1 MRSLKSPGLSCALY
15 GSLEQLQD
23 HRRLGIEID
32 RRGRQLGMDV
42 RSGRDCGMH
51 PSDLL
56 LILVTQNAQEIIEW
70 GEGKDWVGA
79 RLGMRQK

>member
-1 MRSLKSPGLSCALY
+1 
-15 GSLEQLQD
+15 
-23 HRRLGIEID
+23 
-32 RRGRQLGMDV
+32 MDV

-56 LILVTQNAQEIIEW
+56 LILVTQNAQEIIKS

-79 RLGMRQK
+79 RTWYATKTASLACVSLRFGGLVSYMV

>member
-1 MRSLKSPGLSCALY
+1 
-15 GSLEQLQD
+15 
-23 HRRLGIEID
+23 
-32 RRGRQLGMDV
+32 MDV

-70 GEGKDWVGA
+70 GDAFCRYRAVKC
-79 RLGMRQK
+79 RRSRQKIAVLID